1 MDNKNKTMKQTPV
14 ELLRFEY
21 RKTLA
26 GVTVNISQAM
36 KLADAFDEANE
47 MFKQEIVDAYQQGFN
62 NAYFS
67 NPLTKEQYYNETF
80 KNK

>member
-1 MDNKNKTMKQTPV
+1 MKQTPV

-36 KLADAFDEANE
+36 RLADAFDEANE
-47 MFKQEIVDAYQQGFN
+47 LFKQEIQ
-62 NAYFS
+62 NAFYKGIQEQTARTLV
-67 NPLTKEQYYNETF
+67 NAEQTTPEQYYNKTF
-80 KNK
+80 NNK